1 LTTSTFNRILNQSES
16 IKELRKKVLTLPYE
30 PGVYMMKNKEAKII
44 YIGKAKNLRKRVLSY
59 FNHRGSNE
67 ASNWKTSKLVSK
79 IEDIEFLVTDNEIE
93 AFLLE
98 SNLIKQYRPLFN
110 IDLKDQQRYTY
121 LKISDEKFPR
131 LLVARRNRDGKF
143 MGIKGKV
150 FGPFV
155 HGSSKYLTIG
165 LLRKIF
171 KIRICNTLP
180 KRPCLEYFINNC
192 DAPCINNVTQ
202 SEYINN
208 VQSLENILTGK
219 KSIDDFIEKMQG
231 DMVSASNSLDYEK
244 AKAIRDTVS
253 RLENL
258 RSRQKIEHSIS
269 SRSEEEYIGVMYDLL
284 QSKAHILILRRY
296 RGVIRDRKKF
306 QFDLIGDNSF
316 STFLSQYYY
325 SKSSVPRFIYV
336 NEDPGSKEVLEK
348 SLERIASHKVNIIR
362 LSNRMDLER
371 KQLMD
376 LVVRNL
382 SNYLTK
388 GFEPALLDLKK
399 VLNLKSLPKVI
410 DCFDISN
417 LGLSIAVGSCVR
429 FVNGIPEKSFYRKFK
444 IKTIKDQND
453 FAMIGEIVSR
463 RYAKED
469 KLNLPDLV
477 LIDGGK
483 GQLNSA
489 TDSISKL
496 DLKIPCISIAK
507 EREEIFVPNSP
518 FPTVIPKTSR
528 SLKILQYLRDEAHR
542 FGLNY
547 NIKLRELQAKSLI

>member
-1 LTTSTFNRILNQSES
+1 MLNQSEK
-16 IKELRKKVLTLPYE
+16 ILELRKKVMVLPFE
-30 PGVYMMKNKEAKII
+30 PGVYLMKNKEGRII

-59 FNHRGSNE
+59 FRNTQSFD
-67 ASNWKTSKLVSK
+67 SSSWKTSKLISIVH
-79 IEDIEFLVTDNEIE
+79 DVDFLVTDNEIE

-98 SNLIKQYRPLFN
+98 SNLIKQYRPLYN

-143 MGIKGKV
+143 MGAKGKV

-155 HGSSKYLTIG
+155 QGSSKFLTMG

-171 KIRICNTLP
+171 KIRICNRLP
-180 KRPCLEYFINNC
+180 KKPCLEYFINNC

-202 SEYINN
+202 NEYMGN

-219 KSIDDFIEKMQG
+219 KTIDDFIEKMNI
-231 DMVSASNSLDYEK
+231 DMASASSSLDYEK

-258 RSRQKIEHSIS
+258 RSRQKIEQSVS
-269 SRSEEEYIGVMYDLL
+269 SRSEEEYIGIMYDFMH
-284 QSKAHILILRRY
+284 SKAHVLILRRY
-296 RGVIRDRKKF
+296 RGVIRDRKMYEF
-306 QFDLIGDNSF
+306 YLVGDNSF

-336 NEDPGSKEVLEK
+336 NEDPDSKLILEK
-348 SLERIASHKVNIIR
+348 SLEKTASHKVSIIR
-362 LSNRMDLER
+362 LSNRIDIER

-376 LVVRNL
+376 LIVRNL
-382 SNYLTK
+382 SAYISK
-388 GFEPALLDLKK
+388 GFEPALFDLKK
-399 VLNLKSLPKVI
+399 VLNLRSIPKII

-417 LGLSIAVGSCVR
+417 LGLSIAVGSCIR

-444 IKTIKDQND
+444 IKTVKNQND
-453 FAMIGEIVSR
+453 VAMISEVVNR
-463 RYAKED
+463 RYSKED

-483 GQLNSA
+483 GQLHSA
-489 TDSISKL
+489 LESISKL
-496 DLKIPCISIAK
+496 GLKIPCISIAK
-507 EREEIFVPNSP
+507 EREEIFVPSST
-518 FPTVIPKTSR
+518 FPTIMPRSSK

-542 FGLNY
+542 FGLGY
-547 NIKLRELQAKSLI
+547 NIKLRELK

>member
-1 LTTSTFNRILNQSES
+1 LTASVNKILSQSNI
-16 IKELRKKVLTLPYE
+16 IKELRKKVQTLPYE
-30 PGVYMMKNKEAKII
+30 PGVYLMKNKEGNII

-59 FNHRGSNE
+59 FTQKGSSE
-67 ASNWKTSKLVSK
+67 TSNWKTSKLVSK

-121 LKISDEKFPR
+121 LKISDERFPR

-202 SEYINN
+202 GEYMNN
-208 VQSLENILTGK
+208 VQSLENILSGK
-219 KSIDDFIEKMQG
+219 KSIEDFIEKMQY
-231 DMVSASNSLDYEK
+231 DMISASNSLDYEK

-269 SRSEEEYIGVMYDLL
+269 SRSEEEYIGIMYDLL

-296 RGVIRDRKKF
+296 RGVIRDRKKY

-325 SKSSVPRFIYV
+325 SKSTVPRFIYV
-336 NEDPGSKEVLEK
+336 NEDPGSKEALEK

-382 SNYLTK
+382 SNYVSK
-388 GFEPALLDLKK
+388 GFEPALFDLKK
-399 VLNLKSLPKVI
+399 VLNLESLPKII

-453 FAMIGEIVSR
+453 FAMIGEIVGR

-469 KLNLPDLV
+469 KLNLPNLV

-483 GQLNSA
+483 GQLHSAINSL
-489 TDSISKL
+489 IKL
-496 DLKIPCISIAK
+496 GLKIPCISIAK
-507 EREEIFVPNSP
+507 EREEIFVANSP
-518 FPTVIPKTSR
+518 FPTVIPKTSK

-547 NIKLRELQAKSLI
+547 NIKLRELK

>member
-1 LTTSTFNRILNQSES
+1 MSDRILHDSQDIN
-16 IKELRKKVLTLPYE
+16 ELRKKVLMLPYE
-30 PGVYMMKNKEAKII
+30 PGVYMMKDNDGKIV

-59 FNHRGSNE
+59 FTHRESNT
-67 ASNWKTSKLVSK
+67 SNWKTSKLVSK
-79 IEDIEFLVTDNEIE
+79 IQDVDFLVTDNEIE

-143 MGIKGKV
+143 TGTKGKV

-155 HGSSKYLTIG
+155 HGSSKFLTIG

-171 KIRICNTLP
+171 KIRICDRLP
-180 KRPCLEYFINNC
+180 KKPCLEYFINNC
-192 DAPCINNVTQ
+192 DAPCINNVTEN
-202 SEYINN
+202 EYIKN
-208 VQSLENILTGK
+208 VLSLENILTGR
-219 KSIDDFIEKMQG
+219 KSIDDFIEKMKKNMK
-231 DMVSASNSLDYEK
+231 DASSNLDYER

-258 RSRQKIEHSIS
+258 RTKQKIEHSIS
-269 SRSEEEYIGVMYDLL
+269 SRFEEEYIGIKYDLL

-296 RGVIRDRKKF
+296 RGVIRDRKKY

-336 NEDPGSKEVLEK
+336 NEDPDSKQALEK
-348 SLERIASHKVNIIR
+348 SLEKTASHRVNIITV
-362 LSNRMDLER
+362 SNRIDIER

-376 LVVRNL
+376 LIVRNL
-382 SNYLTK
+382 STYISK
-388 GFEPALLDLKK
+388 GFEPSLLDLKK
-399 VLNLKSLPKVI
+399 ALNLKSLPKTI
-410 DCFDISN
+410 DCFDVSN

-444 IKTIKDQND
+444 IKTVKDQND
-453 FAMIGEIVSR
+453 FAMINEIVSR
-463 RYAKED
+463 RYSKED

-483 GQLNSA
+483 GQLKSA
-489 TDSISKL
+489 VEAISNL
-496 DLKIPCISIAK
+496 DLKIDCISIAK
-507 EREEIFVPNSP
+507 EREEIFVPSSSLP
-518 FPTVIPKTSR
+518 IVIPKSNK

-542 FGLNY
+542 FGLEY
-547 NIKLRELQAKSLI
+547 NIKLRELK

>member
-1 LTTSTFNRILNQSES
+1 VNKILSES
-16 IKELRKKVLTLPYE
+16 NIIKELREKVLTLPYE
-30 PGVYMMKNKEAKII
+30 PGVYMMKNKEGNII

-59 FNHRGSNE
+59 FTQRGSSE
-67 ASNWKTSKLVSK
+67 ASSWKTSKLVSK

-143 MGIKGKV
+143 IGIKGKV

-192 DAPCINNVTQ
+192 DAPCISNVTQ
-202 SEYINN
+202 CEYMDN
-208 VQSLENILTGK
+208 VQSLENILSGK
-219 KSIDDFIEKMQG
+219 KSIEDFIEKMQN
-231 DMVSASNSLDYEK
+231 DMIGASNSLDYEK

-269 SRSEEEYIGVMYDLL
+269 SRSEEEYIGIMYDLL

-296 RGVIRDRKKF
+296 RGVIRDRKKY

-325 SKSSVPRFIYV
+325 SKSTVPRFIYV
-336 NEDPGSKEVLEK
+336 NEDPGSKEALEK

-382 SNYLTK
+382 SNYVSK
-388 GFEPALLDLKK
+388 GFEPALFDLKK
-399 VLNLKSLPKVI
+399 VLNLKSLPKII

-444 IKTIKDQND
+444 IRTIKDQND
-453 FAMIGEIVSR
+453 FAMIGEIVGR

-469 KLNLPDLV
+469 KINLPNLV

-483 GQLNSA
+483 GQLHSAINSL
-489 TDSISKL
+489 TKL
-496 DLKIPCISIAK
+496 GLKIPCISIAK
-507 EREEIFVPNSP
+507 EREEIFVANSP
-518 FPTVIPKTSR
+518 FPTVIPKTNK

-547 NIKLRELQAKSLI
+547 NIKLRELK

>member
-1 LTTSTFNRILNQSES
+1 MHQSES
-16 IKELRKKVLTLPYE
+16 FKGLRKKVLTLPYE
-30 PGVYMMKNKEAKII
+30 PGVYMMKDKEDKII

-59 FNHRGSNE
+59 FNFRENHD
-67 ASNWKTSKLVSK
+67 ASNWKTFKLVSK
-79 IEDIEFLVTDNEIE
+79 IQDVDFLVTDNEIE

-143 MGIKGKV
+143 TGTKGKV

-155 HGSSKYLTIG
+155 HGSSKLLTIG

-180 KRPCLEYFINNC
+180 KKPCLEYFINNC

-202 SEYINN
+202 NEYMEY
-208 VQSLENILTGK
+208 VQSLENILAGK
-219 KSIDDFIEKMQG
+219 KSIDDFIEKMKE
-231 DMVSASNSLDYEK
+231 DMTSASSTLEYEK

-258 RSRQKIEHSIS
+258 RSKQKIEQSIS
-269 SRSEEEYIGVMYDLL
+269 SRSEEEYVGIKYDLL

-296 RGVIRDRKKF
+296 RGVIRDRKKY
-306 QFDLIGDNSF
+306 QFDLVGDNSF

-336 NEDPGSKEVLEK
+336 NEQPDSKQVLEK
-348 SLERIASHKVNIIR
+348 SLERIASHKVNIIT
-362 LSNRMDLER
+362 LSNRIDVER
-371 KQLMD
+371 KQLMN
-376 LVVRNL
+376 LIIRNL
-382 SNYLTK
+382 STYISK
-388 GFEPALLDLKK
+388 GFEPGLLDLKK
-399 VLNLKSLPKVI
+399 VLSLKSLPKII
-410 DCFDISN
+410 DCFDVSN
-417 LGLSIAVGSCVR
+417 LGFSIAVGSCVR
-429 FVNGIPEKSFYRKFK
+429 FVNGNPEKSFYRKFR

-453 FAMIGEIVSR
+453 FAMIREIVSR
-463 RYAKED
+463 RYSKED

-489 TDSISKL
+489 LEAISKL
-496 DLKIPCISIAK
+496 DLKVPCISIAK
-507 EREEIFVPNSP
+507 EREEIFVPNSV
-518 FPTVIPKTSR
+518 FPILIPKNSK

-542 FGLNY
+542 FGLSY
-547 NIKLRELQAKSLI
+547 NIKLRDLK

>member
-1 LTTSTFNRILNQSES
+1 M
-16 IKELRKKVLTLPYE
+16 KELRKKVLTLPYD
-30 PGVYMMKNKEAKII
+30 PGVYMMKDKEGKII

-59 FNHRGSNE
+59 FNYREDHDT
-67 ASNWKTSKLVSK
+67 SNWKTSKLISK
-79 IEDIEFLVTDNEIE
+79 IQDVDFLVTDNEIE

-143 MGIKGKV
+143 TGTKGKV

-155 HGSSKYLTIG
+155 HGSSKLLTIG

-180 KRPCLEYFINNC
+180 KKPCLEYFINNC

-202 SEYINN
+202 NEYMEY
-208 VQSLENILTGK
+208 VQSLENILAGK
-219 KSIDDFIEKMQG
+219 KSIDDFIEKMKE
-231 DMVSASNSLDYEK
+231 DMTSASSTLEYEK

-258 RSRQKIEHSIS
+258 RSKQKIEQSIS
-269 SRSEEEYIGVMYDLL
+269 SRSEEEYVGIKYDLL

-296 RGVIRDRKKF
+296 RGVIRDRKKY
-306 QFDLIGDNSF
+306 QFDLVGDNSF

-336 NEDPGSKEVLEK
+336 NEQPDSKQVLEK
-348 SLERIASHKVNIIR
+348 SLERIASHKVNIIT
-362 LSNRMDLER
+362 LSNRIDVER
-371 KQLMD
+371 KQLMN
-376 LVVRNL
+376 LIIRNL
-382 SNYLTK
+382 STYISK
-388 GFEPALLDLKK
+388 GFEPGLLDLKK
-399 VLNLKSLPKVI
+399 VLSLKSLPKII
-410 DCFDISN
+410 DCFDVSN

-429 FVNGIPEKSFYRKFK
+429 FVNGNPEKSFYRKFR

-453 FAMIGEIVSR
+453 FAMISEIVSR
-463 RYAKED
+463 RYSKED

-489 TDSISKL
+489 LEAISKL
-496 DLKIPCISIAK
+496 DLKVPCISIAK
-507 EREEIFVPNSP
+507 EREEIFVPNSV
-518 FPTVIPKTSR
+518 FPIFIPKNSK

-542 FGLNY
+542 FGLSY
-547 NIKLRELQAKSLI
+547 NIKLRDLK

>member
-1 LTTSTFNRILNQSES
+1 MTTSTVNKILNQSES

-30 PGVYMMKNKEAKII
+30 PGVYMMKNKEGKII

-59 FNHRGSNE
+59 FTQRGSNE
-67 ASNWKTSKLVSK
+67 AANWKTSKLVSK
-79 IEDIEFLVTDNEIE
+79 IEDIDHLVTDNETE

-98 SNLIKQYRPLFN
+98 SNLIKQYRPIFN

-202 SEYINN
+202 SEYMNN
-208 VQSLENILTGK
+208 VQSLENILSGR
-219 KSIDDFIEKMQG
+219 KSIDDFMEKMQH
-231 DMVSASNSLDYEK
+231 DMISASNSLDYEK

-269 SRSEEEYIGVMYDLL
+269 SRSEEEYIGIMYDLL

-296 RGVIRDRKKF
+296 RGVIRDRKKY

-316 STFLSQYYY
+316 STFLSQYYH

-336 NEDPGSKEVLEK
+336 NEDPASKAALEK
-348 SLERIASHKVNIIR
+348 SLESIASHKVNIIR

-382 SNYLTK
+382 SNYISK
-388 GFEPALLDLKK
+388 GFEPALFDLKK
-399 VLNLKSLPKVI
+399 VLNLKSLPKII

-463 RYAKED
+463 RYANED
-469 KLNLPDLV
+469 KLNLPNLV
-477 LIDGGK
+477 LVDGGK

-489 TDSISKL
+489 INSLSKL
-496 DLKIPCISIAK
+496 GLKIPCISIAK
-507 EREEIFVPNSP
+507 EREEIFVPNSL
-518 FPTVIPKTSR
+518 FPIIIPKTSK

-547 NIKLRELQAKSLI
+547 NIKLRELK

>member
-1 LTTSTFNRILNQSES
+1 MKD
-16 IKELRKKVLTLPYE
+16 KE
-30 PGVYMMKNKEAKII
+30 GKII
-44 YIGKAKNLRKRVLSY
+44 YIGKAKNLRKRVMSY
-59 FNHRGSNE
+59 FNYRE
-67 ASNWKTSKLVSK
+67 DRDTSNWKTSKLISK
-79 IEDIEFLVTDNEIE
+79 IQDVDFLVTDNEIE

-121 LKISDEKFPR
+121 LKISDEKYPR

-143 MGIKGKV
+143 TGTKGKV

-155 HGSSKYLTIG
+155 HGSSKLLTIG

-180 KRPCLEYFINNC
+180 KKPCLEYFINNC

-202 SEYINN
+202 NEYIENL
-208 VQSLENILTGK
+208 QSLENILAGR
-219 KSIDDFIEKMQG
+219 KSIDDFIEKMKQE
-231 DMVSASNSLDYEK
+231 MTSASSTLEYEK
-244 AKAIRDTVS
+244 AKAIRDTIS

-258 RSRQKIEHSIS
+258 RSKQKIEQSIS
-269 SRSEEEYIGVMYDLL
+269 SRSEEEYVGIKYDLL

-296 RGVIRDRKKF
+296 RGVIRDRKKY

-336 NEDPGSKEVLEK
+336 NEQPDSKQVLEK
-348 SLERIASHKVNIIR
+348 SLERIASHKVNIIG
-362 LSNRMDLER
+362 LSNRIDVER
-371 KQLMD
+371 RQLMN
-376 LVVRNL
+376 LIIRNL
-382 SNYLTK
+382 STYISK

-399 VLNLKSLPKVI
+399 VLNLKSLPKII
-410 DCFDISN
+410 DCFDVSN

-429 FVNGIPEKSFYRKFK
+429 FVNGIPEKSFYRKFR

-453 FAMIGEIVSR
+453 YAMINEIVSR
-463 RYAKED
+463 RYSKED
-469 KLNLPDLV
+469 KLNLPNLV

-489 TDSISKL
+489 LDAISKL

-507 EREEIFVPNSP
+507 EREEIFVPNSI
-518 FPTVIPKTSR
+518 FPVIIPKSSK

-542 FGLNY
+542 FGLGY
-547 NIKLRELQAKSLI
+547 NIKLRNLNSILA

>member
-1 LTTSTFNRILNQSES
+1 
-16 IKELRKKVLTLPYE
+16 
-30 PGVYMMKNKEAKII
+30 MMKDKESKII

-59 FNHRGSNE
+59 FNYRKDHGT
-67 ASNWKTSKLVSK
+67 SNWKTSKLISK
-79 IEDIEFLVTDNEIE
+79 IQDVDFLVTDNEIE

-143 MGIKGKV
+143 TGTKGKV

-155 HGSSKYLTIG
+155 HGSSKLLTIG

-171 KIRICNTLP
+171 RIRICNTLP
-180 KRPCLEYFINNC
+180 KKPCLEYFINNC

-202 SEYINN
+202 NEYMEY
-208 VQSLENILTGK
+208 VQSLENILAGK
-219 KSIDDFIEKMQG
+219 KSIDDFIEKMKEE
-231 DMVSASNSLDYEK
+231 MTSASSTLEYEK

-258 RSRQKIEHSIS
+258 RSKQKIEQSIS
-269 SRSEEEYIGVMYDLL
+269 SRSEEEYVGIKYDLL

-296 RGVIRDRKKF
+296 RGVIRDRKKY
-306 QFDLIGDNSF
+306 QFDLVGDNSF

-336 NEDPGSKEVLEK
+336 NEQPDSKQVLEK
-348 SLERIASHKVNIIR
+348 SLERIASHKVNIIT
-362 LSNRMDLER
+362 LSNRIDVER
-371 KQLMD
+371 KQLMN
-376 LVVRNL
+376 LIIRNL
-382 SNYLTK
+382 STYISK

-399 VLNLKSLPKVI
+399 VLSLKSLPKII
-410 DCFDISN
+410 DCFDVSN

-444 IKTIKDQND
+444 
-453 FAMIGEIVSR
+453 MIS
-463 RYAKED
+463 
-469 KLNLPDLV
+469 
-477 LIDGGK
+477 
-483 GQLNSA
+483 Q
-489 TDSISKL
+489 
-496 DLKIPCISIAK
+496 C
-507 EREEIFVPNSP
+507 
-518 FPTVIPKTSR
+518 
-528 SLKILQYLRDEAHR
+528 
-542 FGLNY
+542 
-547 NIKLRELQAKSLI
+547 

>member
-1 LTTSTFNRILNQSES
+1 MTASTLNRILSQSES

-30 PGVYMMKNKEAKII
+30 PGVYMMKNKEGKII

-79 IEDIEFLVTDNEIE
+79 IEDVEFLVTDNEIE

-208 VQSLENILTGK
+208 VQSLENILAGK
-219 KSIDDFIEKMQG
+219 KSIEDFIEKMQH
-231 DMVSASNSLDYEK
+231 DMISASNSLDYEK

-269 SRSEEEYIGVMYDLL
+269 SRSEEEYIGIMYDLL

-336 NEDPGSKEVLEK
+336 NEDPDSKEILEK

-388 GFEPALLDLKK
+388 GFEPALFDLKK

-489 TDSISKL
+489 IDTISKL
-496 DLKIPCISIAK
+496 GLKIPCISIAK

-518 FPTVIPKTSR
+518 FPTVIPKTSK

-547 NIKLRELQAKSLI
+547 NIKLRDLK

>member
-1 LTTSTFNRILNQSES
+1 LTTSVNRILNQSET

-30 PGVYMMKNKEAKII
+30 PGVYMMKNREGKII
-44 YIGKAKNLRKRVLSY
+44 YIGKAKNLKKRVMSY
-59 FNHRGSNE
+59 FTQRGSSE

-79 IEDIEFLVTDNEIE
+79 IEDIDFLVTDNEIE

-143 MGIKGKV
+143 TGIKGKV

-171 KIRICNTLP
+171 KIRICNTLQ

-202 SEYINN
+202 SEYIDN

-219 KSIDDFIEKMQG
+219 KSIEDFIEKMQN

-269 SRSEEEYIGVMYDLL
+269 SRSEEEYIGIIYDLL
-284 QSKAHILILRRY
+284 QSKAHVLILRRY
-296 RGVIRDRKKF
+296 RGVIRDRKKY
-306 QFDLIGDNSF
+306 QFDLLGDNSF
-316 STFLSQYYY
+316 STFLSQYYS

-336 NEDPGSKEVLEK
+336 NEDPGSKEALEK
-348 SLERIASHKVNIIR
+348 SLEKIASHKVNIIR
-362 LSNRMDLER
+362 LSNRMDLEW
-371 KQLMD
+371 
-376 LVVRNL
+376 
-382 SNYLTK
+382 T
-388 GFEPALLDLKK
+388 LKE
-399 VLNLKSLPKVI
+399 S
-410 DCFDISN
+410 S
-417 LGLSIAVGSCVR
+417 
-429 FVNGIPEKSFYRKFK
+429 
-444 IKTIKDQND
+444 
-453 FAMIGEIVSR
+453 
-463 RYAKED
+463 
-469 KLNLPDLV
+469 
-477 LIDGGK
+477 
-483 GQLNSA
+483 
-489 TDSISKL
+489 
-496 DLKIPCISIAK
+496 
-507 EREEIFVPNSP
+507 
-518 FPTVIPKTSR
+518 
-528 SLKILQYLRDEAHR
+528 
-542 FGLNY
+542 
-547 NIKLRELQAKSLI
+547 

>member
-1 LTTSTFNRILNQSES
+1 MTTSINRILNESEV

-30 PGVYMMKNKEAKII
+30 PGVYLMKNKEGKII

-59 FNHRGSNE
+59 FTQRGSDE

-79 IEDIEFLVTDNEIE
+79 IEDIDFLITDSEIE

-202 SEYINN
+202 GEYMDN
-208 VQSLENILTGK
+208 VQSLENILTGR
-219 KSIDDFIEKMQG
+219 KSIEDFIEKMHS
-231 DMVSASNSLDYEK
+231 DMISASNSLDYEK

-269 SRSEEEYIGVMYDLL
+269 SRSEEEYIGIMYDLL

-296 RGVIRDRKKF
+296 RGVIRDRKKY

-336 NEDPGSKEVLEK
+336 NEDPGSKEALEK

-376 LVVRNL
+376 LLVRNL
-382 SNYLTK
+382 SNYLSK
-388 GFEPALLDLKK
+388 GFEPALFDLKK
-399 VLNLKSLPKVI
+399 VLNLKSLPKII

-469 KLNLPDLV
+469 KLNLPNLV

-489 TDSISKL
+489 NDSLSKL
-496 DLKIPCISIAK
+496 GLKIPCISIAK
-507 EREEIFVPNSP
+507 EREEIFVPGSP
-518 FPTVIPKTSR
+518 FSVVIPKTSK

-547 NIKLRELQAKSLI
+547 NIKLRDLK

>member
-1 LTTSTFNRILNQSES
+1 MTASVNKILSQSNI
-16 IKELRKKVLTLPYE
+16 IKELRKKVQTLPYE
-30 PGVYMMKNKEAKII
+30 PGVYLMKNKEGNII

-59 FNHRGSNE
+59 FTQKGSSE
-67 ASNWKTSKLVSK
+67 TSNWKTSKLVSK

-121 LKISDEKFPR
+121 LKISDERFPR

-202 SEYINN
+202 GEYMNN
-208 VQSLENILTGK
+208 VQSLENILSGK
-219 KSIDDFIEKMQG
+219 KSIEDFIEKMQY
-231 DMVSASNSLDYEK
+231 DMISASNSLDYEK

-269 SRSEEEYIGVMYDLL
+269 SRSEEEYIGIMYDLL

-296 RGVIRDRKKF
+296 RGVIRDRKKY

-325 SKSSVPRFIYV
+325 SKSTVPRFIYV
-336 NEDPGSKEVLEK
+336 NEDPGSKEALEK

-382 SNYLTK
+382 SNYVSK
-388 GFEPALLDLKK
+388 GFEPALFDLKK
-399 VLNLKSLPKVI
+399 VLNLESLPKII

-453 FAMIGEIVSR
+453 FAMIGEIVGR

-469 KLNLPDLV
+469 KLNLPNLV

-483 GQLNSA
+483 GQLHSAINSL
-489 TDSISKL
+489 IKL
-496 DLKIPCISIAK
+496 GLKIPCISIAK
-507 EREEIFVPNSP
+507 EREEIFVANSP
-518 FPTVIPKTSR
+518 FPTVIPKTSK

-547 NIKLRELQAKSLI
+547 NIKLRELK

>member
-1 LTTSTFNRILNQSES
+1 MTISIPNRILYQSES
-16 IKELRKKVLTLPYE
+16 IKELRKKVLTLPYD
-30 PGVYMMKNKEAKII
+30 PGVYMMKNKEGKII
-44 YIGKAKNLRKRVLSY
+44 YVGKAKNLRKRVLSY
-59 FNHRGSNE
+59 FNYRQSTDTT
-67 ASNWKTSKLVSK
+67 NWKTSKLVSK
-79 IEDIEFLVTDNEIE
+79 IQDVDFLVTDNEIE
-93 AFLLE
+93 AILLE

-143 MGIKGKV
+143 TGTKGKV

-155 HGSSKYLTIG
+155 HGSSKFLTVG

-171 KIRICNTLP
+171 KIRICNSLP
-180 KRPCLEYFINNC
+180 KKPCLEYFINNC

-202 SEYINN
+202 SEYMDN
-208 VQSLENILTGK
+208 VQSLENILSGR
-219 KSIDDFIEKMQG
+219 KSIDDFIEKMKE
-231 DMVSASNSLDYEK
+231 DMFSASSSLDYEN

-258 RSRQKIEHSIS
+258 RSRQKIEQSIS
-269 SRSEEEYIGVMYDLL
+269 SRSEEEYIGIMYDFL
-284 QSKAHILILRRY
+284 QSRAHILILRRY
-296 RGVIRDRKKF
+296 RGVIRDRKKY
-306 QFDLIGDNSF
+306 QFDLLGDNSF
-316 STFLSQYYY
+316 SSFLSQYYY

-336 NEDPGSKEVLEK
+336 NEDPDSKVALEK
-348 SLERIASHKVNIIR
+348 SLETIASHRVNIIG
-362 LSNRMDLER
+362 LSNRIHIER

-376 LVVRNL
+376 LIVRNL
-382 SNYLTK
+382 STYISK
-388 GFEPALLDLKK
+388 GYEPALFDLKK
-399 VLNLKSLPKVI
+399 LLNLKLLPKII

-453 FAMIGEIVSR
+453 FAMISEIVSR
-463 RYAKED
+463 RYSKED

-483 GQLNSA
+483 GQLHSA
-489 TDSISKL
+489 LDAISKL
-496 DLKIPCISIAK
+496 GLKIPCISIAK
-507 EREEIFVPNSP
+507 EREEIFVPNST
-518 FPTVIPKTSR
+518 FPIIIPKSSK

-542 FGLNY
+542 FGLGY
-547 NIKLRELQAKSLI
+547 NIKLRDLK

>member
-1 LTTSTFNRILNQSES
+1 LTTTLNRIMNHSES

-30 PGVYMMKNKEAKII
+30 PGVYMMKNKEGKII

-67 ASNWKTSKLVSK
+67 ASHWKTSKLVSK
-79 IEDIEFLVTDNEIE
+79 IEDVEFLITDNEIE

-98 SNLIKQYRPLFN
+98 SNLIKQYRPTFN

-121 LKISDEKFPR
+121 LKLSDEKFPR

-155 HGSSKYLTIG
+155 HGSSKFLTVG

-202 SEYINN
+202 SEYMNN
-208 VQSLENILTGK
+208 VQSLENILSGK
-219 KSIDDFIEKMQG
+219 KSIDDFIEKMQH
-231 DMVSASNSLDYEK
+231 DMIGASNSLDYEK

-258 RSRQKIEHSIS
+258 RSRQKIEHSTS
-269 SRSEEEYIGVMYDLL
+269 SRSEEEYIGIMYDLL

-296 RGVIRDRKKF
+296 RGVIRDRKKY
-306 QFDLIGDNSF
+306 QFELIGDNSF

-336 NEDPGSKEVLEK
+336 NEDPGSKDALEK

-371 KQLMD
+371 KQLID

-382 SNYLTK
+382 SNYLSK
-388 GFEPALLDLKK
+388 GFEPALFDLKK
-399 VLNLKSLPKVI
+399 VLNLKSLPKII

-453 FAMIGEIVSR
+453 FAMIGEIVTR

-483 GQLNSA
+483 GQLHSA
-489 TDSISKL
+489 LDSISKL
-496 DLKIPCISIAK
+496 GLKIPCISLAK
-507 EREEIFVPNSP
+507 EREEIFVPDSP
-518 FPTVIPKTSR
+518 FPVIMPKTSK

-542 FGLNY
+542 FGLAY
-547 NIKLRELQAKSLI
+547 NIKLRDLK

>member
-1 LTTSTFNRILNQSES
+1 LTTSINRILNQSDS
-16 IKELRKKVLTLPYE
+16 VKELRKKVLTLPYE
-30 PGVYMMKNKEAKII
+30 PGVYMMKNKEGKII

-59 FNHRGSNE
+59 FTQSGSSE
-67 ASNWKTSKLVSK
+67 ASNWKTSKLISK
-79 IEDIEFLVTDNEIE
+79 IEDIDFLVTDNEIE

-143 MGIKGKV
+143 IGIKSKV
-150 FGPFV
+150 FGPCV

-202 SEYINN
+202 SEYMNN

-219 KSIDDFIEKMQG
+219 KSIEDFIEKMQK
-231 DMVSASNSLDYEK
+231 DMISASNSLDYEK

-269 SRSEEEYIGVMYDLL
+269 SRSEEEYIGIMYDLL
-284 QSKAHILILRRY
+284 QSKGHILILRRH
-296 RGVIRDRKKF
+296 RGVIRDRKKY

-362 LSNRMDLER
+362 LSNRMDVER

-376 LVVRNL
+376 LITRNL
-382 SNYLTK
+382 SNYVSK
-388 GFEPALLDLKK
+388 GFEPALFDLKK
-399 VLNLKSLPKVI
+399 VLRLKSLPKII

-429 FVNGIPEKSFYRKFK
+429 FTNGIPEKSFYRKFK

-453 FAMIGEIVSR
+453 FAMISEIVTR
-463 RYAKED
+463 RYSKED
-469 KLNLPDLV
+469 KINLPDLV

-483 GQLNSA
+483 GQLHSA
-489 TDSISKL
+489 IDSLYKL
-496 DLKIPCISIAK
+496 GLKIPCVSIAK
-507 EREEIFVPNSP
+507 QREEIFVPNSS
-518 FPTVIPKTSR
+518 FPVVMPKNSK

-542 FGLNY
+542 FGLAY
-547 NIKLRELQAKSLI
+547 NIKLRDLK